1 MITAATVVIR
11 ELFVRLT
18 CDPGALKTSLKLP
31 PLARVERRV
40 NEDFTTGAVTRDL
53 FRGKYSFRTLNYIVI
68 PVEGGGA
75 GRGGEGLP
83 PASRA
88 RRVDSSINLSRFNNV
103 L

>member
-40 NEDFTTGAVTRDL
+40 NEDFTGAVTRDL
-53 FRGKYSFRTLNYIVI
+53 FRGKYSFRTLNYVVI
-68 PVEGGGA
+68 PGA
-75 GRGGEGLP
+75 LTPRGP
-83 PASRA
+83 TSRSKYKLKPISQ
-88 RRVDSSINLSRFNNV
+88 RIVPLSRVFAKTY
-103 L
+103 

>member
-40 NEDFTTGAVTRDL
+40 NEDFTGAVTRDL
-53 FRGKYSFRTLNYIVI
+53 FRGKYSFRTLNYVVI
-68 PVEGGGA
+68 PAGGGEGGGE
-75 GRGGEGLP
+75 RGCRAAP
-83 PASRA
+83 RASTT
-88 RRVDSSINLSRFNNV
+88 SRFKYK
-103 L
+103 LKRI

>member
-40 NEDFTTGAVTRDL
+40 NEDFTGAVTRDL
-53 FRGKYSFRTLNYIVI
+53 FRGKYSFRTLNYVVI
-68 PVEGGGA
+68 PGA
-75 GRGGEGLP
+75 LIPRRP
-83 PASRA
+83 TSR
-88 RRVDSSINLSRFNNV
+88 SKYKLKPI
-103 L
+103 

>member
-40 NEDFTTGAVTRDL
+40 NEDFTGAVTRDL
-53 FRGKYSFRTLNYIVI
+53 FRGKYSFRTLNYVVI
-68 PVEGGGA
+68 AGA
-75 GRGGEGLP
+75 LTP
-83 PASRA
+83 RA
-88 RRVDSSINLSRFNNV
+88 RRVDPSINLSRFRNV
-103 L
+103 LYRYRAFSPTY

>member
-40 NEDFTTGAVTRDL
+40 NEDFTGAVTRDL
-53 FRGKYSFRTLNYIVI
+53 FRGKYSFRTLNYVVI
-68 PVEGGGA
+68 PGA
-75 GRGGEGLP
+75 LIP
-83 PASRA
+83 RA
-88 RRVDSSINLSRFNNV
+88 RRVDPSINLSRFRNV
-103 L
+103 LYRYRAFSLTY

>member
-40 NEDFTTGAVTRDL
+40 NEDFTGAVTRDL
-53 FRGKYSFRTLNYIVI
+53 FRGKYSFRTLNYVVI
-68 PVEGGGA
+68 PGA
-75 GRGGEGLP
+75 LTP
-83 PASRA
+83 SA
-88 RRVDSSINLSRFNNV
+88 RRVDPSINLSRFSNV
-103 L
+103 LYRYRAFSRSY